1 MAGKDSSG
9 SDKEVLS
16 QDEIDALLSSVDQ
29 GEVSEESELALE
41 DAQEVRA
48 YDLTSHDRVSRGRL
62 PTLELLGEKFA
73 RQLRIDLVNL
83 LRYPIEVGAGGV
95 QILNYGDYVTTLY
108 VPTSITVVKFQ
119 PLAGHGMVV
128 IDAKLVSRMVDQFF
142 GGDGKNISVEGRD
155 FTPTEKRVIER
166 ILELVYRDLAGAW
179 ADVLPVSLA
188 TEGSE
193 INPALVN
200 LFQEDDVMMVN
211 TYHIELESGGGEIH
225 ISVPYSA
232 LEPYKDL
239 LGTPVR
245 ADEQGPQESW
255 GPALQAQLLDCEVPL
270 RCAVAGTELKLRDL
284 MRLREGDFLPVD
296 MPEEHLVYAGDVP
309 AFYAKLGETR
319 GALALEVIS
328 S

>member
-1 MAGKDSSG
+1 MT
-9 SDKEVLS
+9 DKEVLS
-16 QDEIDALLSSVDQ
+16 QDEIDALLTSVDE
-29 GEVSEESELALE
+29 GEVEAGVQIDSESV
-41 DAQEVRA
+41 EVRA
-48 YDLTSHDRVSRGRL
+48 FDLTRNERVVRGRL

-73 RQLRIDLVNL
+73 RQLRVDLVNL

-95 QILNYGDYVTTLY
+95 QILNYGEYVTTLY
-108 VPTSITVVKFQ
+108 VPTSITIVKFQ

-155 FTPTEKRVIER
+155 FTPTEKRVIDR
-166 ILELVYRDLAGAW
+166 ILELVYRDLASAW
-179 ADVLPVSLA
+179 ADVLPVSLT
-188 TEGSE
+188 TEESE

-232 LEPYKDL
+232 LEPYRDV

-245 ADEQGPQESW
+245 PDEQGAEETW
-255 GPALQAQLLDCEVPL
+255 GPTLQAQLLNCEVPL
-270 RCAVAGTELKLRDL
+270 RCAVAGKELKLREL
-284 MRLREGDFLPVD
+284 LKLRAGDFISVD
-296 MPEEHLVYAGDVP
+296 MPQEHLVYAGAVP
-309 AFYAKLGETR
+309 AFYAKLGESK
-319 GALALEVIS
+319 GALALEVIDN
-328 S
+328 